1 MFAPLKGKKIV
12 DLTRVLAGPFCT
24 QLLGDWG
31 AEVIKIELGFSR
43 KNQIAT
49 HYERNVKTILLEICM
64 RER

>member
-43 KNQIAT
+43 KI
-49 HYERNVKTILLEICM
+49 EL
-64 RER
+64 